1 MSTCTDLVSNCC
13 MKRAYWTLPSS
24 SRGTRSRKASNCS
37 FVSSRLKRL
46 SMAARNSSWLIVS
59 VPRRSIFLQ
68 WHEMVTGHHD
78 RRSWQYVFIDF
89 NTYCLSQKCSTV
101 NWQGHLTWTLQ
112 AGPGSLAGT
121 CWPSGPRPHWSLTR
135 PRGCLDGCWTYTPK
149 QNHRY
154 KLNSK
159 HYLSLKIPKSTR
171 TM

>member
-1 MSTCTDLVSNCC
+1 MMSTCTDLVSNCC

-78 RRSWQYVFIDF
+78 SMF
-89 NTYCLSQKCSTV
+89 SSTLIPIAYPKSV
-101 NWQGHLTWTLQ
+101 LLWTGKVISLEHCKQGQEVSLEHVDHLGLNCTDRWP
-112 AGPGSLAGT
+112 GPGAA
-121 CWPSGPRPHWSLTR
+121 
-135 PRGCLDGCWTYTPK
+135 WTVVEPTH
-149 QNHRY
+149 QN
-154 KLNSK
+154 
-159 HYLSLKIPKSTR
+159 KITSIN
-171 TM
+171 